1 MAAPWL
7 ASLPHSKKFLGSN
20 PPSGLSVWSLH
31 LFLVS
36 VLVCS
41 AAPASSHSPM
51 TCMGLG

>member
-7 ASLPHSKKFLGSN
+7 APLPHSKKFLGSN

-31 LFLVS
+31 LLLVS

-41 AAPASSHSPM
+41 AAICLINHTFTHRLS
-51 TCMGLG
+51 